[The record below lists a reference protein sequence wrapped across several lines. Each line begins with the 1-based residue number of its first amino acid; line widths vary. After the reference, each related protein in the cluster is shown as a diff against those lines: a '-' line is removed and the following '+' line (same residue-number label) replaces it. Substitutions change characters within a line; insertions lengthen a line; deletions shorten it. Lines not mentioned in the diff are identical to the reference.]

1 MKFRNVLIIW
11 LLLIF
16 FNFSILNVKANP
28 IPYVTVPIY
37 DPASVFFYF
46 FYELPLMFFIT
57 FNAEFLV
64 VYIFLRKKI
73 LNDSKVYKSIF
84 IINFF
89 TFPLTQIF
97 ALFLTLLS
105 SVYFLI
111 VYFLIEIIPISLEC
125 FLINYLFKNFN
136 ERYVEYPGLKKT
148 ISIVITANLMT
159 FLIGFG
165 VYFPNI
171 IQIISI

>member
-16 FNFSILNVKANP
+16 FNFGILIVKANP
-28 IPYVTVPIY
+28 IPVDITPLY

-64 VYIFLRKKI
+64 FYIFLKKKI

-84 IINFF
+84 AVNFL
-89 TFPLTQIF
+89 TFPLTQIV
-97 ALFLTLLS
+97 ALYLTLITS
-105 SVYFLI
+105 FYFLI

-136 ERYVEYPGLKKT
+136 GRYLEYPGLKKT
-148 ISIVITANLMT
+148 TSIVITANLIV

-171 IQIISI
+171 ISIILI